1 MPGVLDQAAGEG
13 DVTILDLEANGDD
26 LQEETNDPALLED
39 HHGVLLDLVVFT
51 EEQGIL
57 LHRIYSVET

>member
-1 MPGVLDQAAGEG
+1 MSSTRQLEKQV
-13 DVTILDLEANGDD
+13 DVAILGLEANGDD

-39 HHGVLLDLVVFT
+39 HHGVHLDLVVFT

-57 LHRIYSVET
+57 LHRIKSAWT